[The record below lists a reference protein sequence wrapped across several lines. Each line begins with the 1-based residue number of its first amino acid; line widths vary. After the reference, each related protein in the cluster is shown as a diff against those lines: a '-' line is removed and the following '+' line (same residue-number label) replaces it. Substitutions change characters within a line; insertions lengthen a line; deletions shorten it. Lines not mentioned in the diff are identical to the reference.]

1 MNKKPVLEF
10 HNVFKRY
17 GDDTTPFAVNDVSF
31 ELEAGA
37 FAALIGP
44 SGSGKT
50 TLLNLASGLDQPSRG
65 SVICDGDRL
74 DQMNVTELTRF
85 RAKKIGFIFQAY
97 NLFPVLTALENVEY
111 TSLIRGDGATVARE
125 RARAALS
132 AVGLS
137 DKEQSIPS
145 KLSGGQQQRVAVARA
160 LASNPSIVFADEPT
174 ANLDSVTAQ
183 ELIDLFEKL
192 NRELKTTFV
201 FSTHDHRIVDRVR
214 TRLFVRDGK
223 LVSPTESEKHR

>member
-1 MNKKPVLEF
+1 MAPKNVLEF

-17 GDDTTPFAVNDVSF
+17 GDDTTPYAVNDVSF
-31 ELEAGA
+31 VLEQGA

-50 TLLNLASGLDQPSRG
+50 TLLNLASGLDQPTRG
-65 SVICDGDRL
+65 AVICDGDRL
-74 DQMNVTELTRF
+74 DQMDVSALTRF
-85 RAKKIGFIFQAY
+85 RAQKIGFVFQAY

-111 TSLIRGDGATVARE
+111 TSLIRGDSASDARE
-125 RARAALS
+125 RAREALA

-137 DKEQSIPS
+137 GKENQIPS

-160 LASNPSIVFADEPT
+160 LASSPSIVFADEPT
-174 ANLDSVTAQ
+174 ANLDSATAQ

-192 NRELKTTFV
+192 NQELKTTFV

-214 TRLFVRDGK
+214 TRIFVRDGK
-223 LVSPTESEKHR
+223 LVDPDGAEKHR